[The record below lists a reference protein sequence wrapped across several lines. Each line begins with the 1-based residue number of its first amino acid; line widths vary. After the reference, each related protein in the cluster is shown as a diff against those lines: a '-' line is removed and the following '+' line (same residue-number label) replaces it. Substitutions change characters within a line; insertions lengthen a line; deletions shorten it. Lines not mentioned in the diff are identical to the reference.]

1 LYGLVRSLGRGA
13 STNSIPEIENDRFLL
28 VIGSN
33 TTEAHPVLALRIK
46 KAVRNGAT
54 LVVADPRKIWLT
66 SIATRH
72 LQLRPGTDV
81 WLLNAIMHVI
91 LEEGLQDEAYIR
103 EHTEDFD
110 AVREVVSRY
119 TPEEAERVTGVPA
132 ADIRATAREYAAE
145 RHAGIFYTLGI
156 TEHACGVD
164 NVWSLA
170 NLVLMT
176 GHLGYESTGLNALR
190 GQNNVQGL
198 NDSGANPAYFPGYQP
213 VDDPVIRKAFE
224 EAWGVELPATAG
236 YRLDQ
241 MMSGLHD
248 GRVRALYLVGENP
261 AQTEPN
267 AHHVEE
273 GLAGLDFLVSQ
284 DLFLNDMTRRH
295 AHVVLPASSFA
306 EKDGTFTNT
315 ERRVNLVRAGVP
327 LPGNA
332 QIDREIVVRLAR
344 TLGAEWPDYPDAE
357 SVWNEL
363 ADLSPN
369 WSGIRYQRLQEQG
382 IQWPCP
388 SEDHPGTPFLHAPQ
402 PARPSGKGKF
412 FPVEY
417 QPPIEQPDSEF
428 PLVLSTGRT
437 LYHYNSATMTMRE
450 GGITDKQVEPFFEI
464 SAEDAS
470 NLGLTDG
477 APARLVSRRGSV
489 EARAHVTDRVYPG
502 LVWMALHFAEAKVNL
517 LTHDVGDPLIGTPE
531 FKVSA
536 VRVEPAAPA

>member
-1 LYGLVRSLGRGA
+1 
-13 STNSIPEIENDRFLL
+13 LL

-66 SIATRH
+66 KLASRH

-81 WLLNAIMHVI
+81 WLLNAMMHVI

-103 EHTEDFD
+103 EFTDDFE
-110 AVREVVSRY
+110 AVREVVARY
-119 TPEEAERVTGVPA
+119 TPEEAEVVTGVSA
-132 ADIRATAREYAAE
+132 DDIRWTARAYARE

-164 NVWSLA
+164 NIWSLS

-198 NDSGANPAYFPGYQP
+198 NDSGANPAYLPGYQP
-213 VDDPVIRKAFE
+213 VDDPEIRRKFS
-224 EAWGVELPATAG
+224 EAWGAEVPKTTG

-241 MMSGLHD
+241 MISGLHD
-248 GRVRALYLVGENP
+248 GRVRALYLIGENP
-261 AQTEPN
+261 MQTEPN

-273 GLAGLDFLVSQ
+273 GMAHLELLVCQ
-284 DLFLNDMTRRH
+284 DLFLNDMSRKY

-315 ERRVNLVRAGVP
+315 ERRVNLVRAAVP
-327 LPGNA
+327 CPGQA
-332 QIDREIVVRLAR
+332 RVDREIVIDVAR
-344 TLGAEWPDYPDAE
+344 ALGADWPDYPDA
-357 SVWNEL
+357 SAVWDEL

-369 WSGIRYQRLQEQG
+369 WYGIRHDRLQETG

-388 SEDHPGTPFLHAPQ
+388 EPGHPGTPFLHAPR
-402 PARPSGKGKF
+402 PARPGGRGKF

-417 QPPIEQPDSEF
+417 QRPIEEPDSEY

-437 LYHYNSATMTMRE
+437 LYHYNSAGMTMRE
-450 GGITDKQVEPFFEI
+450 EGITDKQEDPFFEI

-470 NLGLTDG
+470 ALGLEHGDS
-477 APARLVSRRGSV
+477 ARLVSRRGSL
-489 EARAHVTDRVYPG
+489 EARAHITDRVFPG
-502 LVWMALHFAEAKVNL
+502 LVWMALHFAEAKVNW

-531 FKVSA
+531 YKVSA
-536 VRVEPAAPA
+536 VRVEAAGGALRPAAR

>member
-1 LYGLVRSLGRGA
+1 LGRGA
-13 STNSIPEIENDRFLL
+13 SSNSIPEIENARFLL

-46 KAVRNGAT
+46 KAVRKGAT

-66 SIATRH
+66 KIAKRH

-81 WLLNAIMHVI
+81 WLLNAMMHTI
-91 LEEGLQDEAYIR
+91 LSEGLHDDDYIR
-103 EHTEDFD
+103 ENTEDFD
-110 AVREVVSRY
+110 SVREVVMRY
-119 TPEEAERVTGVPA
+119 SPEDAEKVTGVPA
-132 ADIRATAREYAAE
+132 DEIRAAAREYATE
-145 RHAGIFYTLGI
+145 RHAAIFYTLGI

-164 NVWSLA
+164 NIWSLS

-198 NDSGANPAYFPGYQP
+198 NDSGANPMYLPGYQP
-213 VDDPVIRKAFE
+213 VEDPEIRRKFS
-224 EAWGVELPATAG
+224 EAWGAEVPETPG

-248 GRVRALYLVGENP
+248 GRVKALYLIGENP

-267 AHHVEE
+267 ARHVED
-273 GLAGLDFLVSQ
+273 GLGKLEFLVSQ
-284 DLFLNDMTRRH
+284 DIFLHDMTRKH
-295 AHVVLPASSFA
+295 ADVVLPASSFA

-315 ERRVNLVRAGVP
+315 ERRISRVREAVP
-327 LPGNA
+327 LPGDA
-332 QIDREIVVRLAR
+332 KGDREIVLLMAKA
-344 TLGAEWPDYPDAE
+344 LGAHWPEYPDAE

-363 ADLSPN
+363 AELAPN
-369 WSGIRYQRLQEQG
+369 WYGVRYDRLEENG
-382 IQWPCP
+382 IQWPVP
-388 SEDHPGTPFLHAPQ
+388 EMGHPGTPFLHAPR
-402 PARPSGKGKF
+402 PARAGGRGKF
-412 FPVEY
+412 YPVEY
-417 QPPIEQPDSEF
+417 QRPIEEPDSEY

-450 GGITDKQVEPFFEI
+450 SGITDKQEDPFFEI

-470 NLGLTDG
+470 ALGLGEGDL
-477 APARLVSRRGSV
+477 ARLVSRRGEL
-489 EARAHVTDRVYPG
+489 EARVHVTDRVFPG
-502 LVWMALHFAEAKVNL
+502 LVWMALHFAEQKVNW
-517 LTHDVGDPLIGTPE
+517 LTHDVGDSLIGTPE

-536 VRVEPAAPA
+536 VRVEPLRAFAAAE

>member
-1 LYGLVRSLGRGA
+1 LGRGA
-13 STNSIPEIENDRFLL
+13 STNSIPEIERDRFLL

-46 KAVRNGAT
+46 KAVRDGAT
-54 LVVADPRKIWLT
+54 LVVADPRAIWLT
-66 SIATRH
+66 KIAKRH

-81 WLLNAIMHVI
+81 WLLNAMMHTI
-91 LEEGLQDEAYIR
+91 LAEGLQDEDYIR
-103 EHTEDFD
+103 GFTDDFE

-119 TPEEAERVTGVPA
+119 PPEEAERVTGVPA
-132 ADIRATAREYAAE
+132 EAIRATAREYARE
-145 RHAGIFYTLGI
+145 RHAAIFYTLGI

-164 NVWSLA
+164 NIWSLS

-198 NDSGANPAYFPGYQP
+198 NDSGANPAYLPGYQA
-213 VDDPVIRKAFE
+213 VDDPEIRRKFS
-224 EAWGVELPATAG
+224 EAWGVEVPETPG

-248 GRVRALYLVGENP
+248 GRVRALYLIGENP

-273 GLAGLDFLVSQ
+273 GLARLEFLVAQ
-284 DLFLNDMTRRH
+284 DLFLNDGTRAH
-295 AHVVLPASSFA
+295 ADVVLPASSFA

-315 ERRVNLVRAGVP
+315 ERRVSLVRAALP
-327 LPGNA
+327 CPGNA
-332 QIDREIVVRLAR
+332 RVDREIVIDLAR
-344 TLGAEWPDYPDAE
+344 ALGARWPDYPDAE

-363 ADLSPN
+363 ADLAPN
-369 WSGIRYQRLQEQG
+369 WYGIRYERLQENG

-388 SEDHPGTPFLHAPQ
+388 ELGHPGSPFLHAPR
-402 PARPSGKGKF
+402 PARPGGRAKF

-417 QPPIEQPDSEF
+417 QPPIEQPDSEY

-450 GGITDKQVEPFFEI
+450 QGIAEKQEEPFFEL

-470 NLGLTDG
+470 NLGLREGDW
-477 APARLVSRRGSV
+477 ARLVSRRGAL
-489 EARAHVTDRVYPG
+489 EARVHLSERVYPG
-502 LVWMALHFAEAKVNL
+502 LVWMALHFAQAKVNW

-531 FKVSA
+531 YKVSA
-536 VRVEPAAPA
+536 VRVEPVASLRPAAG

>member
-1 LYGLVRSLGRGA
+1 LGRGA

-33 TTEAHPVLALRIK
+33 TTEAHPVLALRMK

-66 SIATRH
+66 KIAKRH

-91 LEEGLQDEAYIR
+91 LREGLQDEDYIR

-110 AVREVVSRY
+110 AVAEVVARY

-132 ADIRATAREYAAE
+132 ADIVATAREYATE
-145 RHAGIFYTLGI
+145 RHAAIFYTLGI
-156 TEHACGVD
+156 TEHACAVD
-164 NVWSLA
+164 NIWSLS

-198 NDSGANPAYFPGYQP
+198 NDSGANPAYLPGYQAA
-213 VDDPVIRKAFE
+213 DDPEIRRKFS
-224 EAWGVELPATAG
+224 EAWGAEVPATPG

-241 MMSGLHD
+241 IISGLHD
-248 GRVRALYLVGENP
+248 GRVKALYLIGENP

-273 GLAGLDFLVSQ
+273 GLERVEFLVAQ
-284 DLFLNDMTRRH
+284 DLFLNDTSRTY
-295 AHVVLPASSFA
+295 ADVVLPASSFA

-315 ERRVNLVRAGVP
+315 ERRVNRVRAAVP
-327 LPGNA
+327 CPGSA
-332 QIDREIVVRLAR
+332 RVDREIVIDLAR
-344 TLGAEWPDYPDAE
+344 ALGASWPEYAGAE
-357 SVWNEL
+357 DVWNEL
-363 ADLSPN
+363 ADLAPN
-369 WSGIRYQRLQEQG
+369 WAGIRYDRIEDAGL
-382 IQWPCP
+382 QWPCL
-388 SEDHPGTPFLHAPQ
+388 DRDDPGSSYLHAPH
-402 PARPSGKGKF
+402 PARPGGKGKF

-417 QPPIEQPDSEF
+417 QPPIEQPDSEY

-450 GGITDKQVEPFFEI
+450 GGITDKQEEPFFEI
-464 SAEDAS
+464 SAEDAAAH
-470 NLGLTDG
+470 GLAQGDE
-477 APARLVSRRGSV
+477 ARLVSRRG
-489 EARAHVTDRVYPG
+489 ELLAQARISDRVYPG
-502 LVWMALHFAEAKVNL
+502 LVWMALHFAQAKVNW
-517 LTHDVGDPLIGTPE
+517 LTHDVGDALIGTPE
-531 FKVSA
+531 YKVSA
-536 VRVEPAAPA
+536 VRVEPVGA